1 MGRADSGE
9 STAKN
14 VKFTVLSE
22 LVLAGLKFVS
32 RRVFVLLLGKEYLGP
47 NGLFTDIL
55 SMLSL
60 AELGFG
66 VSITY
71 SLYGPVARE
80 DRELIK
86 SLIRLYRRIYQGVS
100 LVVLAVGVSL
110 TPFLPFFVREMPAD
124 IPNISLIYIL
134 NVVNV
139 SVSYLFTYK
148 STLLYV
154 YQKKYIDGM
163 IRAIV
168 TLFATVVQI
177 VTLMLTGN
185 YVYYLYLSIGA
196 TLIQNIVI
204 SIKADK
210 RYPYLKEKRYLR
222 CPEQSC
228 RTSGGM

>member
-32 RRVFVLLLGKEYLGP
+32 RRVFVLLLGKEYLGL

-110 TPFLPFFVREMPAD
+110 TPFLPFFVPA
-124 IPNISLIYIL
+124 
-134 NVVNV
+134 
-139 SVSYLFTYK
+139 
-148 STLLYV
+148 
-154 YQKKYIDGM
+154 
-163 IRAIV
+163 
-168 TLFATVVQI
+168 LFAVHSRHPPPCI
-177 VTLMLTGN
+177 
-185 YVYYLYLSIGA
+185 
-196 TLIQNIVI
+196 
-204 SIKADK
+204 
-210 RYPYLKEKRYLR
+210 R
-222 CPEQSC
+222 
-228 RTSGGM
+228 